1 MAKYCKDQQTTAK
14 KILIIS
20 CELNVKI
27 FKDKVYILEE
37 MLIAKDKV
45 QTQ

>member
-27 FKDKVYILEE
+27 FKDKVYILE
-37 MLIAKDKV
+37 LIAKDKV